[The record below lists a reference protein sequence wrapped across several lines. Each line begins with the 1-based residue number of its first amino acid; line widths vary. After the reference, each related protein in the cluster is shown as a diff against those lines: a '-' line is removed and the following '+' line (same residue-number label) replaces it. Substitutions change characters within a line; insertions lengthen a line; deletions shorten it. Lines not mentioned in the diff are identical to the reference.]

1 MKVILNVDVKSLG
14 EEGDVKNVANGYARN
29 FLLPR
34 NLAVPYNEATVLM
47 FEARKA
53 EIEARKE
60 QKRKDSA
67 SLKDKLEAANVEVTM
82 PAGANGKLYGAVSAH
97 VISEALAKLGFEI
110 ERKRIELPGAA
121 IKSVGTFKIII
132 KLYESQT
139 AEIHVVVK
147 AQNIEAP
154 AEDKAAKPAKNR
166 GRKNEEPAKA
176 EEKPA
181 EEAPAAPEAPV
192 EAPAAEEAP
201 AATEEAPAEE
211 KAE

>member
-34 NLAVPYNEATVLM
+34 NLAVPYNEATVAM
-47 FEARKA
+47 FGARKA

-67 SLKDKLEAANVEVTM
+67 SLKDKLEALTLEVVM

-97 VISEALAKLGFEI
+97 VVAEALAKQGFEI

-121 IKSVGTFKIII
+121 IKSVGTFKVVI

-139 AEIHVVVK
+139 AEVHVAVK
-147 AQNIEAP
+147 AQNIEATEEKP
-154 AEDKAAKPAKNR
+154 AKPAKNR
-166 GRKNEEPAKA
+166 APKN
-176 EEKPA
+176 
-181 EEAPAAPEAPV
+181 EAPAEA
-192 EAPAAEEAP
+192 APAA
-201 AATEEAPAEE
+201 EAPAEE
-211 KAE
+211 AAAPVETPAAE

>member
-34 NLAVPYNEATVLM
+34 NLAVPYNEATVAY
-47 FEARKA
+47 FESRKA

-67 SLKDKLEAANVEVTM
+67 SLKDKLEALTLEVVM

-97 VISEALAKLGFEI
+97 VVAEALAKQGFEI
-110 ERKRIELPGAA
+110 ERKLIELPGAA
-121 IKSVGTFKIII
+121 IKSVGTFKVII

-139 AEIHVVVK
+139 AEVHVAVK
-147 AQNIEAP
+147 AQNIEATEEKP
-154 AEDKAAKPAKNR
+154 AKPAKNR
-166 GRKNEEPAKA
+166 APKN
-176 EEKPA
+176 
-181 EEAPAAPEAPV
+181 EAPAEA
-192 EAPAAEEAP
+192 APAA
-201 AATEEAPAEE
+201 EAPAEE
-211 KAE
+211 AAASAETPAAE

>member
-34 NLAVPYNEATVLM
+34 NLAVPYNEATVAY
-47 FEARKA
+47 FESRKA

-67 SLKDKLEAANVEVTM
+67 SLKDKLEAANVEVVM

-97 VISEALAKLGFEI
+97 VIAEALAKLGFDI

-132 KLYESQT
+132 KLYEAQT

-147 AQNIEAP
+147 AQNIESTAQEKP
-154 AEDKAAKPAKNR
+154 AKPAKNR
-166 GRKNEEPAKA
+166 APKNEEPAT
-176 EEKPA
+176 
-181 EEAPAAPEAPV
+181 APEEP
-192 EAPAAEEAP
+192 APAAEEAP
-201 AATEEAPAEE
+201 VAEAPAAEE

>member
-1 MKVILNVDVKSLG
+1 MKVILIVDVKSLG

-67 SLKDKLEAANVEVTM
+67 SLKDKLEAATVEVVM

-97 VISEALAKLGFEI
+97 VIADALTKLGFDI
-110 ERKRIELPGAA
+110 ERKRIELSGAA
-121 IKSVGTFKIII
+121 IKSVGTYKVII
-132 KLYESQT
+132 KLYEAQT

-154 AEDKAAKPAKNR
+154 AEEKPAK
-166 GRKNEEPAKA
+166 GKKEKA
-176 EEKPA
+176 EKPAEKPA
-181 EEAPAAPEAPV
+181 EEAAP
-192 EAPAAEEAP
+192 APAAEEPAQEAAP
-201 AATEEAPAEE
+201 AAEPAAETEE

>member
-34 NLAVPYNEATVLM
+34 NLAVPYNEATVAM

-67 SLKDKLEAANVEVTM
+67 SLKDKLEALKLEVVM

-97 VISEALAKLGFEI
+97 VVAEALAKQGFEI

-121 IKSVGTFKIII
+121 VKSVGTFKVII
-132 KLYESQT
+132 KLYEAQT
-139 AEIHVVVK
+139 AEIHVEVK
-147 AQNIEAP
+147 AQNVEAP
-154 AEDKAAKPAKNR
+154 AEKPAKPAKNR
-166 GRKNEEPAKA
+166 APKAEAAAPAEEAKA
-176 EEKPA
+176 EEPVA
-181 EEAPAAPEAPV
+181 ET
-192 EAPAAEEAP
+192 
-201 AATEEAPAEE
+201 AATETPVDVSAETPAA
-211 KAE
+211 AE